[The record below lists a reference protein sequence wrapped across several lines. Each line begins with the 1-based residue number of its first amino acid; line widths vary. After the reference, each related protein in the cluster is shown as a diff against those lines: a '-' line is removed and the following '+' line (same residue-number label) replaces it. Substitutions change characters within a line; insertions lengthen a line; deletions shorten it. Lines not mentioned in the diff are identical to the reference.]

1 MTEDTSGSN
10 DVEYDACVHPH
21 TNDTTAIN
29 EIILQREEWSKF
41 LAKNNNSNE
50 GNIISLFYSHHVYLS
65 IFIL

>member
-1 MTEDTSGSN
+1 MMTEDTSGSD

-50 GNIISLFYSHHVYLS
+50 GIYYFYHVFLFV
-65 IFIL
+65 FIL

>member
-50 GNIISLFYSHHVYLS
+50 GNIISLFYSYHFYLS